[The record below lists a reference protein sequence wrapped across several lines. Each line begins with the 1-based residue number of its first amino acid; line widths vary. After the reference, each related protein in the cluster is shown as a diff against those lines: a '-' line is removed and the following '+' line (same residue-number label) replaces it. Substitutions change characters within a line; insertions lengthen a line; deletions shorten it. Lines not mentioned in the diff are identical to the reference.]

1 MRAEPTEGAVG
12 TGTLLTA
19 GAERG
24 KKLYMAQCGACH
36 SLDQNRVGPRHRGIV
51 GRRAGSVPDFRYSPA
66 LQKLDLV
73 WNADTLDT
81 WLQNPSAVAP
91 GTSMGFRV
99 RKPEDRDAI
108 ISFLESMNAQ

>member
-1 MRAEPTEGAVG
+1 
-12 TGTLLTA
+12 
-19 GAERG
+19 
-24 KKLYMAQCGACH
+24 MAQCGACH

-51 GRRAGSVPDFRYSPA
+51 GRKAGSVPDFRYSPA

-99 RKPEDRDAI
+99 RKPEDRAAI
-108 ISFLESMNAQ
+108 VSFLESMNAQ